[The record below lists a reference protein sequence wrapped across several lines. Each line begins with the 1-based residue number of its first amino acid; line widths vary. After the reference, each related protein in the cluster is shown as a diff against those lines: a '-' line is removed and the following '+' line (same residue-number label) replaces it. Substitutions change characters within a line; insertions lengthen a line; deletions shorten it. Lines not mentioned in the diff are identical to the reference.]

1 MAILPVE
8 IDMVVNNMKASLAF
22 YRLLGLDIPEGQDE
36 EAMAEIITTNGYHL
50 SWSTVAMMVQQGGDK
65 WAKLPAR
72 GRMRLG
78 FQCDSPAEV
87 DAVYERVIA
96 AGYTSE
102 SAPWDAFWGQRFTQ
116 LVDPD
121 GALVDIFAP
130 LQ

>member
-8 IDMVVNNMKASLAF
+8 IDMVVNDMNTSLTF
-22 YRLLGLDIPEGQDE
+22 YRLLGLDIPEGQNE
-36 EAMAEIITTNGYHL
+36 EPMVEIVTSNGYHL

-65 WAKLPAR
+65 WANLPAR
-72 GRMRLG
+72 GRMRLA
-78 FQCDSPAEV
+78 FKCDSPTEV
-87 DAVYERVIA
+87 DAIYERMMR

-102 SAPWDAFWGQRFTQ
+102 TAPWNAFWGQRFTQ
-116 LVDPD
+116 VLDPD

>member
-22 YRLLGLDIPEGQDE
+22 YRLLGLDIPEGQDR
-36 EAMAEIITTNGYHL
+36 EAMVEIVTANGYHL
-50 SWSTVAMMVQQGGDK
+50 SWSTGAMMVQQGGEK
-65 WAKLPAR
+65 WANLPAR

-102 SAPWDAFWGQRFTQ
+102 SAPWDAYWGQRFTQ

-130 LQ
+130 LH